1 MRTSSYPQLSSFYF
15 FFFAVL
21 GVFVPYWSLYLKSL
35 EFSAAEIGELI
46 AIVMASKII
55 SPYLLS
61 WFSDHIGKRLI
72 IIQWSM
78 LFSVLIFAGVLPFQS
93 YWWFVSVMAAYGF
106 FWNACLPLFE
116 ALTLNHLMGD
126 TSRYSHVRL
135 WGSIGFILMVIA
147 LPPLIEGENI
157 ARLPLFIL
165 ALLIAGMVTTFLV
178 KDMPSAVSNIK
189 PVQLTKTLKRPIVI
203 ALLIA
208 CALQTLSHG
217 AYYTFFTIYLEEH
230 GYSRH
235 LAGWMWALGVFAEV
249 ILFVLMR
256 TLLNYF
262 SVYHL
267 FISALFITSVRWV
280 ILALWVDNLFLL
292 LLVQLLH
299 AASFGLFH
307 ATAIY
312 LTHMLFPGRLQGR
325 GQALYAGMSFGL
337 GGALGHLLSGY
348 SWDTMGSTWAF
359 LSSAIIALIGAM
371 IAAKYVTKERMPVYV
386 RNT

>member
-93 YWWFVSVMAAYGF
+93 YWWFVTVMAAYGF

-116 ALTLNHLMGD
+116 ALTFNHLMGD

-135 WGSIGFILMVIA
+135 WGSIGFIVMVIT
-147 LPPLIEGENI
+147 LPPLIKGENI

-165 ALLIAGMVTTFLV
+165 ALLIASAVTTFLV
-178 KDMPSAVSNIK
+178 KDMPSVASHLK
-189 PVQLTKTLKRPIVI
+189 PVQLTKTLKSPIVI

-208 CALQTLSHG
+208 CALQSLSHG
-217 AYYTFFTIYLEEH
+217 AYYTFFTIYLEDH

-235 LAGWMWALGVFAEV
+235 LAGWMWALGVLAEV

-256 TLLNYF
+256 PLLNYF

-267 FISALFITSVRWV
+267 FVSALFITSIRWV

-292 LLVQLLH
+292 LLVQLFH